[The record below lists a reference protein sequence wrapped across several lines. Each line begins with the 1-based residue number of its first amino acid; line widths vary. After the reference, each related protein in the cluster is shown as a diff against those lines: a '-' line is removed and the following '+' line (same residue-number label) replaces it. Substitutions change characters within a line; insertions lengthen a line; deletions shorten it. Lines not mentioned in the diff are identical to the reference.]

1 MKIEIDSLG
10 TKELEAARNA
20 LEGLFNAKEEYAKAK
35 RNLDTIEM
43 RMAQYYDTVNYLLN
57 HAKVR
62 DN

>member
-20 LEGLFNAKEEYAKAK
+20 LEELFNAKEEYAKAK

-43 RMAQYYDTVNYLLN
+43 RMAQYYDTVNYLLK

-62 DN
+62 DK